1 MKPKKLK
8 IEVPEKSP
16 RANVLARNYLQYL
29 RAERNYSPNTVRA
42 YRTDI
47 TGFID
52 FLHKNYTKI
61 SPEKC
66 TKLIIRDYFSYLQG
80 LELRRSSVIR
90 KIEAVRSFYKYLSLE
105 NLLEANPFLSL
116 STPKRELRI
125 PVFLSEDEVKGLFLI
140 PGINLRD
147 RAMLELLYS
156 CGLRISELVGLNWG
170 DVDFIS
176 GVVRVWGKGSRERV
190 VPAGDTSLEA
200 LRQYQR
206 GQAHLSGGQ
215 TTQNP
220 RGSRPNDPS
229 RGIFLN
235 RDGARISQR
244 GARKTIHRWF
254 KAAGFAKKVSPHTL
268 RHSFATHLLDRGCD
282 LRSVQE
288 MLGHKSLAT
297 TQIYTHVT
305 AESLKRVYN
314 KAHPRA

>member
-1 MKPKKLK
+1 MKSRKLK
-8 IEVPEKSP
+8 ADVPVKPPILGAS
-16 RANVLARNYLQYL
+16 ARNFLQYL
-29 RAERNYSPNTVRA
+29 RAERNYSPNTVKA
-42 YRTDI
+42 YRTDVA
-47 TGFID
+47 GFYG
-52 FLHKNYTKI
+52 FLERNY
-61 SPEKC
+61 PGLAAEKC
-66 TKLIIRDYFSYLQG
+66 SKLVIRDFFSYLQG
-80 LELRRSSVIR
+80 LKLRRSSVIR

-105 NLLEANPFLSL
+105 NLLEINPFLSL
-116 STPKRELRI
+116 STPKRESRI
-125 PVFLSEDEVKGLFLI
+125 PVFLSEDEVKKLFLI

-176 GVVRVWGKGSRERV
+176 GVVRVWGKGSRERI
-190 VPAGDTSLEA
+190 VPAGEASLEA
-200 LRQYQR
+200 LREYRKEQAGR
-206 GQAHLSGGQ
+206 G
-215 TTQNP
+215 P
-220 RGSRPNDPS
+220 RGPRAEDPS
-229 RGIFLN
+229 KGIFLN
-235 RDGARISQR
+235 KSHTRISQR

-254 KAAGFAKKVSPHTL
+254 MLAGFTGKVSPHTL

-305 AESLKRVYN
+305 AESLKRVYD